1 MGRGSEL
8 GERMSTE
15 DKNKDNRLEVSQ
27 AFSVK
32 TSAGFTLIELLVVI
46 SIIGVLASL
55 IVGISAVAS
64 TNKKLSASKGKL
76 SRLEL
81 AIESYKASVGSYPP
95 DAKFANGQVNSV
107 TNQLFYELAGTVY
120 RNRLFVSI
128 QGGEGL
134 NRQVCRSLFGVD
146 GIQNTATK
154 ESKSKSFLEL
164 GTSDYAPFSGNAD
177 NSVKML
183 IGPVKWP
190 QKDLAGVDSRG
201 RLMSDYRPIKSNDP
215 ALRILNPF
223 QYRSSGRDR
232 FNLTSFDLWIDVPI
246 GGKIYRVNNWSPK
259 PKVISRADK

>member
-1 MGRGSEL
+1 
-8 GERMSTE
+8 MSTE
-15 DKNKDNRLEVSQ
+15 DKNKENRLEDSRT
-27 AFSVK
+27 FSVK

-55 IVGISAVAS
+55 IVGISGVAS
-64 TNKKLSASKGKL
+64 TKKKISATMATM
-76 SRLEL
+76 SRLET

-107 TNQLFYELAGTVY
+107 TNQLFYELGGTVY
-120 RNRLFVSI
+120 RNRLFVSN
-128 QGGEGL
+128 QGGEGI

-146 GIQNTATK
+146 GIQNTATQ
-154 ESKSKSFLEL
+154 ESNSKSFVEL
-164 GTSDYAPFSGNAD
+164 GNSDFAPFSGNAD

-183 IGPVKWP
+183 VGLVKWP

-215 ALRILNPF
+215 ALRILNPV

-246 GGKIYRVNNWSPK
+246 GGKIHRVNNWSPDK
-259 PKVISRADK
+259 LKVISRADK